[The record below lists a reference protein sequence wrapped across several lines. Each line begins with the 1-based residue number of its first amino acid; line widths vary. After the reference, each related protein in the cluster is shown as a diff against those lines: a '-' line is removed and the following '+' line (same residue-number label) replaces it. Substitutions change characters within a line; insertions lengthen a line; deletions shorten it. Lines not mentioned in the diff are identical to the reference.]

1 MLGFNTMPGYFGA
14 AVQSAA
20 PPNYPPQNQYS
31 NPYCNVNS
39 VPAGNQQNLY
49 INPANISG
57 AQANFVNQMR
67 NIANQQFTQQQIPQ
81 AQDYYSWKLATG
93 SRPRNSEEE
102 AQLQQYFYQVVR
114 PTLDRQ
120 RQSQMMQ
127 YQQSMRYGYNQPQY
141 PSYGYYN
148 QAQMPYGYG
157 NYAYTAYYQRQLEMQ
172 KKIQQNQIAVMRQL
186 RKNVL
191 CLRHNMT
198 KEQAEEYLVQ
208 EEERIAKS
216 QRERVEKTTLIVARI
231 VRGDKVLVEK
241 KEQVPQFKN
250 DFYDIEYSR
259 SYWLSKQP
267 PVEYMIVSPAF
278 EYFRRNEEKYNK
290 LSAYE
295 FFKVG
300 GELVAEVRERQR
312 QERDKYR
319 ILNSFNHDTYNNLI
333 RQYEDKGGKYNDGI
347 YQDLVAYRLELER
360 NAPEG
365 FSYDRNTGMI
375 SIKAPDDFDEFTK
388 NDLEKGAN
396 RRRAFY
402 KHILGKHPEMAHIL
416 AGISDG

>member
-1 MLGFNTMPGYFGA
+1 MLGFNTMPGYYGGA

-20 PPNYPPQNQYS
+20 PPNYPPQTQYS
-31 NPYCNVNS
+31 NPYCNVSS
-39 VPAGNQQNLY
+39 VPTGNRQNLY

-57 AQANFVNQMR
+57 AQNNFVNQMR
-67 NIANQQFTQQQIPQ
+67 NIANMQFAQQQVPQ
-81 AQDYYSWKLATG
+81 MQDYYSWKLSTG
-93 SRPRNSEEE
+93 SRPRSCEEE
-102 AQLQQYFYQVVR
+102 AQLQQYYYQVVK
-114 PTLDRQ
+114 PELNRQ
-120 RQSQMMQ
+120 QYAQSMQSQMP
-127 YQQSMRYGYNQPQY
+127 YGYNQPQ
-141 PSYGYYN
+141 
-148 QAQMPYGYG
+148 MPYGYQNQMPYC
-157 NYAYTAYYQRQLEMQ
+157 NYAYTAQYQKQLEMQ
-172 KKIQQNQIAVMRQL
+172 KKMQQNQIAVMRKL

-191 CLRHNMT
+191 CIRHNMT
-198 KEQAEEYLVQ
+198 EEQAEEYLVK
-208 EEERIAKS
+208 EEERIIKKQKELTA
-216 QRERVEKTTLIVARI
+216 KTTLIVARV
-231 VRGDKVLVEK
+231 VRGDKILVER
-241 KEQVPQFKN
+241 KEQVPQFRIN
-250 DFYDIEYSR
+250 NFYDMEYSR
-259 SYWLSKQP
+259 AYYLSKQP
-267 PVEYMIVSPAF
+267 PVEYTIVSPAF
-278 EYFRRNEEKYNK
+278 DYFRRNDEKYNK

-319 ILNSFNHDTYNNLI
+319 ILNSFNHNSYNNLI

-365 FSYDRNTGMI
+365 FSYDKNTGMI
-375 SIKAPDDFDEFTK
+375 SIKAPDDFEEFTK

-416 AGISDG
+416 EGISDG